1 MSVCYLL
8 NFSSPRRVTQLFLT
22 SLILIF
28 SSELGILKK
37 NKFPEKILRGKFLL
51 ETINSLYHILL
62 YKNLDFV
69 LWTIILTRGFF
80 FVRIFLWD
88 YTGILWRPIFSWM
101 RLNICYIWSSL
112 QATPASLRWS
122 QFYASILSYSD
133 ICKGSVQCFLC
144 SHFGSLYVLKIDV
157 CQLVHLSSVS
167 HMGKCQRWI

>member
-1 MSVCYLL
+1 MSLCYLL
-8 NFSSPRRVTQLFLT
+8 SFSSPRRVTQLLLT

-80 FVRIFLWD
+80 FVMN
-88 YTGILWRPIFSWM
+88 ILM
-101 RLNICYIWSSL
+101 RLYRNPVRTYILLNEIKYLLYLEFSPSY
-112 QATPASLRWS
+112 TC
-122 QFYASILSYSD
+122 FVEMKSIL
-133 ICKGSVQCFLC
+133 CLN
-144 SHFGSLYVLKIDV
+144 LK
-157 CQLVHLSSVS
+157 LLRYL
-167 HMGKCQRWI
+167 QRFSPMFFMFTFW